1 MTYEELKNLLKKFAD
16 HGDRPDHEPLLDTLL
31 DGIKQSAEAV
41 RDAKGEDNL
50 LKEFL
55 ASYVGLVRQNI
66 SCYVEEKRG
75 QEEHG
80 IEPSH
85 MFPVED
91 ALKVVDALI
100 EAGAPVVTS
109 DEYRPTIIHYLLS
122 SYCSMGQ
129 HVIAEVTTHI
139 LEKHFQNEEK
149 KTHLQ
154 EGRLHLGNYAL
165 QAYENFDKFREGIAF
180 GLINER
186 CLINER
192 YFNNQDIDPD
202 QSWGKLFIQLDKLG
216 IRPEVKRGALTGA
229 IITATT
235 VGVCMAAFFLGAPV
249 GAVIIAG
256 AIISL
261 LLCSHY
267 DKLAEVADNVGPYIG
282 MPSQCQ
288 KLMQQAK
295 AAESRGV

>member
-16 HGDRPDHEPLLDTLL
+16 HGDRPDHEPLLDALL

-41 RDAKGEDNL
+41 RNAKGEDNL

-55 ASYVGLVRQNI
+55 ASYVGLVGQNI
-66 SCYVEEKRG
+66 SCYVEEKRD
-75 QEEHG
+75 QKDHG

-85 MFPVED
+85 IFPVED

-100 EAGAPVVTS
+100 EAGVPVITS
-109 DEYRPTIIHYLLS
+109 DEHRPTIIHYLLS
-122 SYCSMGQ
+122 PHCSMGQ
-129 HVIAEVTTHI
+129 HVIAEVATHI
-139 LEKHFQNEEK
+139 LEKHFQDEEK

-154 EGRLHLGNYAL
+154 KGLHLGNYAL
-165 QAYENFDKFREGIAF
+165 QAYEDFDEFREGISF
-180 GLINER
+180 GLINE
-186 CLINER
+186 C
-192 YFNNQDIDPD
+192 YFNNQDVDPD

-216 IRPEVKRGALTGA
+216 IKPEVKRGALTGA
-229 IITATT
+229 IIKAITM
-235 VGVCMAAFFLGAPV
+235 GVCMAAFFLGAPV